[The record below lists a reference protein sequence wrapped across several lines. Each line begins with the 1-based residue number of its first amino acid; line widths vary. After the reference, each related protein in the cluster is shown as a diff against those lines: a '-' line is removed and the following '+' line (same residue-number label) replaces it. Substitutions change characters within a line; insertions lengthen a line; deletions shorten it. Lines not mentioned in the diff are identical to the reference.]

1 MGTSDG
7 FVIGTTK
14 IVDHGPASQRWN
26 MVILSEGYRA
36 GEMNQYHADAQAFVD
51 HLYGTA
57 PFNELWCGVNIYR
70 VDVASTDSG
79 AADPATCGDGSTG
92 SGAAPHT
99 YFDASFCTNSTRRL
113 LQGNET
119 NALAV
124 SHAQVP
130 QGHVTMVIVNSPIY
144 GGAGGGV
151 AWFSTNVSSPEI
163 GIHEMGHTFF
173 GFLDE
178 YGDIYNTYAG
188 GEPAA
193 SNATIDTNRATTKWG
208 TLIAAATPLPTTSN
222 PNCAAEDNRPS
233 PVPAGTVGLFE
244 GAARAHCGAYRA
256 EYDCRMRHLGVAF
269 CAVCQRRIR
278 QLLTPFIVPTT
289 VNLTTPSVSFGNVP
303 AGVGSTGVTTYRA
316 IKFDITSCNPVTLQI
331 VTGPAG
337 GFGAPGGT
345 SVPVP
350 PAELTPVAQGR
361 LWISYTSTTAGSCIM
376 GSVTVQAVDTVT
388 NAVFGPWIVNLSA
401 CTIARPTSAVMLV
414 LDRSGSMATDA
425 GNGHSRVELL
435 RTAVSTFVD
444 VMQSGDGLGIVR
456 FDDLVDTLMPVTDVG
471 PAPAG
476 AGRTQAHN
484 IVTTHD
490 PALTLDPRGAT
501 SIGGGIQQAKT
512 ALDAAPPSYSVRA
525 MVVLTDGLEN
535 TRPMIAEVSGSLTA
549 NTFAIGFGQ
558 AAAIST
564 AALNAIT
571 QGHGGY
577 LVITGPI
584 TPDENFALTEY
595 FLKIQA
601 GIQNTAAVLDPRGE
615 LVYGVTHRIPFA
627 LTSADMGIDA
637 IVLSPAPYYIDFRLE
652 APDGTIITQSE
663 AGVEPA
669 IQFVA
674 TPRVSY
680 YRAALPML
688 AGNAAGSHD
697 GQWYALLSLGDRAKN
712 VDAEFIGKL
721 QNRALPYSLL
731 VHAYSNLQF
740 EPGVTQNSFEPG
752 ATVKIHVALS
762 QYNVP
767 LDGHAA
773 VWAEIS
779 QPDSSSFSLT
789 VPETEAGRF
798 AANFVA
804 SQSGVY
810 TVRLRAQGSTLEGQT
825 FQREQRFTAVVFPGG
840 DQPPQQPRD
849 DRLCQLLMCLLS
861 GRVIGGELL
870 KELEARGLNLGALEE
885 CVKQYCH
892 ESDEGLGGEHR
903 FGAAAPGSSQPGS
916 GLSQFTGP
924 ADIRQAISDVLR
936 ELRATEGKPGFADL
950 KAGGS

>member
-26 MVILSEGYRA
+26 MVILGDGYRA
-36 GEMNQYHADAQAFVD
+36 SEMSKYHTDAQAFVD

-57 PFNELWCGVNIYR
+57 PFNELWCGVNVYR

-92 SGAAPHT
+92 SGASPHT
-99 YFDASFCTNSTRRL
+99 YFDASFCTSGTRRL
-113 LQGNET
+113 LAGNET

-173 GFLDE
+173 GFVDE
-178 YGDIYNTYAG
+178 YGDITNTYAG
-188 GEPAA
+188 GEPMQP
-193 SNATIDTNRATTKWG
+193 NATINTNRATTKWH
-208 TLIAAATPLPTTSN
+208 TLIAAATPLPTMSN
-222 PNCAAEDNRPS
+222 PNCTTEDGRPS
-233 PVPAGTVGLFE
+233 PVPAGTVGLFD

-303 AGVGSTGVTTYRA
+303 AGVGATGVTTYRA
-316 IKFDITSCNPVTLQI
+316 IKFDITSCNRVRLEI
-331 VTGPAG
+331 VAGPTG

-345 SVPVP
+345 SASVP
-350 PAELTPVAQGR
+350 PAELTPVAQGH
-361 LWISYTSTTAGSCIM
+361 LWISYTSTTAGSCIT
-376 GSVTVQAVDTVT
+376 GSVTVRAVDTLT
-388 NAVFGPWIVNLSA
+388 STIFGPWVVNLSA

-414 LDRSGSMATDA
+414 LDRSGSMTTDA

-444 VMQSGDGLGIVR
+444 VMLPGDGLGIVR
-456 FDDLVDTLMPVTDVG
+456 FDNLVDTLMPVTDVG

-484 IVTTHD
+484 IVTTHA

-512 ALDAAPPSYSVRA
+512 ALDAAPSTYSVRA

-535 TRPMIAEVSGSLTA
+535 TPPMISGVSGSLTA

-564 AALNAIT
+564 SALNAIT

-577 LVITGPI
+577 LVVTGPI

-601 GIQNTAAVLDPRGE
+601 GIQNSAAVLDPRGE
-615 LVYGVTHRIPFA
+615 LVFGVTHRIPFA
-627 LTSADMGIDA
+627 LTSADMGVDV

-652 APDGTIITQSE
+652 APDGTIITPAE

-669 IQFVA
+669 IQFVG

-697 GQWYALLSLGDRAKN
+697 GQWHALLSLGDRAKN
-712 VDAEFIGKL
+712 VDRQFVGQL

-740 EPGVTQNSFEPG
+740 EPGLTQHSFEPG
-752 ATVKIHVALS
+752 ATVDVHVALS

-767 LDGHAA
+767 LEGHAS
-773 VWAEIS
+773 VWAEVTR
-779 QPDSSSFSLT
+779 PDTSNFVLT
-789 VPETEAGRF
+789 LPETEPGRF
-798 AANFVA
+798 AATFVVG
-804 SQSGVY
+804 QTGVY
-810 TVRLRAQGSTLEGQT
+810 TVRVRAQGSTFEGQT
-825 FQREQRFTAVVFPGG
+825 FQREQRFTAVAFPGG
-840 DQPPQQPRD
+840 DQPPQPPQD
-849 DRLCQLLMCLLS
+849 DRLCQLLACLLS
-861 GRVIGGELL
+861 GRVIGEELL
-870 KELEARGLNLGALEE
+870 KELEARGLNLRALEE
-885 CVKQYCH
+885 CVKQYCR
-892 ESDEGLGGEHR
+892 ESADDLGGEHR
-903 FGAAAPGSSQPGS
+903 FGAAAPGSSQPSSELSNFAQS
-916 GLSQFTGP
+916 G
-924 ADIRQAISDVLR
+924 DIRQVISDVLR
-936 ELRATEGKPGFADL
+936 EIRATEGGAGFAEL
-950 KAGGS
+950 KGG